1 MGSFDAWNRSKEE
14 EEECVEKWELQL
26 PQSHV
31 SSYFS
36 WFDPSTSSL
45 QLPTDGAAR
54 EAFRWPIGFVTSGF
68 IHGRY
73 YSISRPPFPSK
84 LSSRLVVTLDLF
96 Q

>member
-1 MGSFDAWNRSKEE
+1 MVIGKKKKYLKKLISSFHAWNRSKEE
-14 EEECVEKWELQL
+14 EEEECIEKWELQL

-36 WFDPSTSSL
+36 WFDDPSTSSL
-45 QLPTDGAAR
+45 QLPTDAAAR

-73 YSISRPPFPSK
+73 Y
-84 LSSRLVVTLDLF
+84 
-96 Q
+96 